1 MTKSCMNVL
10 IRFCTKL
17 VSIFCRLIGWR
28 ASRWLFS
35 LLGILWFDILRVRRK
50 DVIKHIGIAFPEMSE
65 KEKIKMARRSMRL
78 VTSHAADLFIL
89 PSIDQAWLEKHIV
102 YEGTNNIDKA
112 LQLGRGV
119 LILGM
124 HVGSGDLAA
133 SLIALKKWNMHLITK
148 FFKNKSFNDFWF
160 SLRGFHGVQYIEP
173 HGEKT
178 PFQIL
183 RALKANG
190 LVGFVLDQFM
200 GKPYGIETTFFG
212 VKTGTAQG
220 LALFHI
226 KTKAPVIPTYCYE
239 SNDGKV
245 HMVFEPALSTSE
257 YVSDDKEAS
266 IEKLTQY
273 FCNVTESII
282 RKHPE
287 HWMWLHRRWKK
298 FE

>member
-1 MTKSCMNVL
+1 MNL
-10 IRFCTKL
+10 LFHFCIKL
-17 VSIFCRLIGWR
+17 MSWFCQLIGWR

-50 DVIKHIGIAFPEMSE
+50 DVIKHIGMAFPLLGED
-65 KEKIKMARRSMRL
+65 EKIKMGRRSMRL
-78 VTSHAADLFIL
+78 QTSHAADLFIL
-89 PSIDQAWLEKHIV
+89 PSIDQAWIDRHVV
-102 YEGTNNIDKA
+102 YEGVEHVERTLEQKK
-112 LQLGRGV
+112 GV

-148 FFKNKSFNDFWF
+148 FFKNKKLNDIWF
-160 SLRGFHGVQYIEP
+160 ALRGYHGVQYIEP

-183 RALKANG
+183 KALKANG

-200 GKPYGIETTFFG
+200 GKPYGIETSFFG
-212 VKTGTAQG
+212 IKTGTAQG
-220 LALFHI
+220 LALFHL
-226 KTKAPVIPTYCYE
+226 KTKSPIIPAYCYE
-239 SNDGKV
+239 DASGRI
-245 HMVFEPALSTSE
+245 HMVFEPALNVEGYLSS
-257 YVSDDKEAS
+257 DKEES
-266 IEKLTQY
+266 IFRLTQY
-273 FCNVTESII
+273 FCDVTESII
-282 RKHPE
+282 RRHPE